1 MASTVYGLAESMK
14 PEIMQQ
20 VTLLIKNIPS
30 WHLLFMVW
38 LRV

>member
-1 MASTVYGLAESMK
+1 MASTVHGPAESMK
-14 PEIMQQ
+14 PEIMKK

-38 LRV
+38 LKV

>member
-1 MASTVYGLAESMK
+1 MASTVYGLAEYE

-20 VTLLIKNIPS
+20 VTLLIKHVPS